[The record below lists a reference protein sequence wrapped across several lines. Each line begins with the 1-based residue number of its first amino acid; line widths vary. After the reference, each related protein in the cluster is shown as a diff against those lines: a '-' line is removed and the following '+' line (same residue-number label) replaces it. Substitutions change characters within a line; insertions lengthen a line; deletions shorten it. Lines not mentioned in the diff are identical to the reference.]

1 MFNVISAAEEIV
13 TWYDLTTILSTMV
26 ACSATFVAIIGGLIA
41 NKAISDR
48 AEKEAIE
55 RQLSQIDLEIAAIDR
70 NIESVSNWINEYNA
84 KEFIQENI
92 ADLLDGKPL
101 VAVYSHE
108 DSNDIEYDEM
118 LPYWDGMLDAVKQF
132 RAHASSDRNNEGIPK
147 VIVNNLTPFQRE
159 ICSMYKHS
167 ITDNE
172 ISYFEKS
179 TAIGISATTKMVEY
193 YNARIKE
200 LEELID
206 KKENLV
212 VREQVLQDRKDDIC
226 ISHSVKKGIKI
237 FMAVSLTNIILPV
250 VFMLFNPTSNRAW
263 YITETSISILAF
275 SLGIIIMIMYICSL
289 FPQKDEKEGVEQDNE

>member
-13 TWYDLTTILSTMV
+13 TWYDLTTILSTMI

-55 RQLSQIDLEIAAIDR
+55 RQLSQIDLEISAIDR
-70 NIESVSNWINEYNA
+70 DIDSVSNWINEYNA

-92 ADLLDGKPL
+92 DELLDGKPL
-101 VAVYSHE
+101 VEVYNHD

-118 LPYWDGMLDAVKQF
+118 LPFWDSVLDAVKQF
-132 RAHASSDRNNEGIPK
+132 RAHASTETNNEGIPK

-159 ICSMYKHS
+159 ICSMYKYS
-167 ITDNE
+167 IADNE

-179 TAIGISATTKMVEY
+179 TAIGISATSKRVEY
-193 YNARIKE
+193 YNAKVKE
-200 LEELID
+200 LEELIN

-212 VREQVLQDRKDDIC
+212 VREQVLQDRKDDVC
-226 ISHSVKKGIKI
+226 ISHSVRNGIKI
-237 FMAVSLTNIILPV
+237 FITISVTNIILPV
-250 VFMLFNPTSNRAW
+250 VFMLFNPTANKAW
-263 YITETSISILAF
+263 YITETAISIFAF

-289 FPQKDEKEGVEQDNE
+289 Y